1 MNEEIKENREEKGLA
16 NVKGFDSLTYDSNT
30 NANIISNI
38 KDKKKL
44 FNLGNHVDHLLNDCV
59 GEKIRVVDVL
69 LKTYAKPMKEP
80 LIDEETGEVLKDT
93 EFTMSTVLVDD
104 NGKSYATGSKVFGI
118 QLMNYLRM
126 FGDKDGF
133 EPFEIEIVKQPVKGT
148 NNKALGFELV

>member
-1 MNEEIKENREEKGLA
+1 MEEKEELGLT

-44 FNLGNHVDHLLNDCV
+44 FNLGNHVDYLLNDCV
-59 GEKIRVVDVL
+59 GEKIRVKDVL

-80 LIDEETGEVLKDT
+80 LIDEETGEVIKDT

-104 NGKSYATGSKVFGI
+104 NGKSYATGSKIFGI

-126 FGDKDGF
+126 FGNKDGID
-133 EPFEIEIVKQPVKGT
+133 PFEIEIVKVPVKGSG
-148 NNKALGFELV
+148 NKALGFELV